1 MEEVDLEVE
10 EVVDPEVEVADLVMD
25 LLANPEVEVVDPEVA
40 DLVVDPEMEVLD
52 PEMAEGGLQL
62 MSHTLLILQH
72 TMFLVRHA
80 RSGQQRKVPEVNHDL
95 MGSGQILQVEQVH
108 SQLEKI
114 TTSLRQC
121 NFQSYMISVKTFFF
135 FNNLKKKE
143 NFVGYSSNN
152 HFISNINTYF

>member
-1 MEEVDLEVE
+1 
-10 EVVDPEVEVADLVMD
+10 
-25 LLANPEVEVVDPEVA
+25 
-40 DLVVDPEMEVLD
+40 
-52 PEMAEGGLQL
+52 
-62 MSHTLLILQH
+62 
-72 TMFLVRHA
+72 MFLVRHA
-80 RSGQQRKVPEVNHDL
+80 WSGQQRKVPEVNHDL

-152 HFISNINTYF
+152 HFISNIDMVVEAPALAKLQLVSVFASIPPAVSWPLSQPLCTLTYCQVRTSPC

>member
-25 LLANPEVEVVDPEVA
+25 LLANPEVEV
-40 DLVVDPEMEVLD
+40 LD
-52 PEMAEGGLQL
+52 PERAEGGLQP

-72 TMFLVRHA
+72 SMFLARHA
-80 RSGQQRKVPEVNHDL
+80 QSSQQRKVPEVNHDL